1 MNHVKNFAEIAHKF
15 ATVHINT
22 LQVSE
27 GEYRLASR
35 AGRGIAGARLLHDCR
50 VHGGRVQV
58 VIVNVPDVNERR
70 VGGVEHCGD
79 GLIGVNADGVAAGA
93 PHYVVVEY
101 QGQLGVDILLLD
113 W

>member
-1 MNHVKNFAEIAHKF
+1 MVSQTFCEQHVLFWLKLLRITHM
-15 ATVHINT
+15 
-22 LQVSE
+22 
-27 GEYRLASR
+27 
-35 AGRGIAGARLLHDCR
+35 ARLLHDCR